1 MNLEQS
7 EYQSP
12 DPSALTQH
20 SHKKIEKGT
29 NPEIELG
36 PGKPYTES
44 FQKKPMASQNN
55 AAPGSQQEIPTAP
68 SNVYKNLNIPKE
80 INPEDLKK

>member
-7 EYQSP
+7 EYQSQ
-12 DPSALTQH
+12 DPSALTLNQL
-20 SHKKIEKGT
+20 SHKKIEKNS

-44 FQKKPMASQNN
+44 FQKKPTASQNN

-68 SNVYKNLNIPKE
+68 SNVYKK
-80 INPEDLKK
+80 